1 MCLDVHATAGN
12 ETMKDR
18 ELIEQIE
25 ALEEVITWLEQ
36 KEGTDLPRAS
46 ATTSV
51 DEDEVD
57 EWLRSPELEKVREWL
72 KK

>member
-1 MCLDVHATAGN
+1 
-12 ETMKDR
+12 MKDR
-18 ELIEQIE
+18 DLIEQLE
-25 ALEEVITWLEQ
+25 ALEEVILWLEQ
-36 KEGTDLPRAS
+36 KDRSDLPQAS

-51 DEDEVD
+51 DEDEVE

>member
-1 MCLDVHATAGN
+1 MN
-12 ETMKDR
+12 KKDQ
-18 ELIEQIE
+18 ELIEQLE
-25 ALEEVITWLEQ
+25 ALEEIISWLEQ
-36 KEGTDLPRAS
+36 KETSDLPRAS

-51 DEDEVD
+51 DEDEVE

>member
-1 MCLDVHATAGN
+1 MRHMN
-12 ETMKDR
+12 KKDQ
-18 ELIEQIE
+18 ELIEQLEAIE
-25 ALEEVITWLEQ
+25 EIISWLEQ
-36 KEGTDLPRAS
+36 KETSDLPRAA

-51 DEDEVD
+51 DEDEVE